1 MDSETFI
8 QNFLSDELEHHGV
21 KGMRWG
27 HRKLDA
33 SSRTNG
39 KTNKTNKTNKT
50 TKTTKKQIKRMSDSE
65 VQSRI
70 KRLESEKKLSKLS
83 KEDSNPT
90 KQFIKSV
97 MADSG
102 KRVLTTVA
110 TNAMIGGVRYATDKS
125 YSKKDF
131 VSSLGKS
138 GGKK

>member
-8 QNFLSDELEHHGV
+8 QNYLYNELELEHHGV

-27 HRKLDA
+27 HRKRDV
-33 SSRTNG
+33 SSGKNG
-39 KTNKTNKTNKT
+39 KT
-50 TKTTKKQIKRMSDSE
+50 TKTTKTQIKRMSDSE

-110 TNAMIGGVRYATDKS
+110 TNAMLGGIRYATDKS

>member
-8 QNFLSDELEHHGV
+8 QNYLYNELELELEHHGV

-27 HRKLDA
+27 HRKRDV
-33 SSRTNG
+33 SSGKNG
-39 KTNKTNKTNKT
+39 KT
-50 TKTTKKQIKRMSDSE
+50 TKTTKTQIKRMSDSE

-110 TNAMIGGVRYATDKS
+110 TNAMLGGIRYATDKS

-131 VSSLGKS
+131 VSSLAKS

>member
-8 QNFLSDELEHHGV
+8 KNYLYNELELEHHGV

-27 HRKLDA
+27 HRKRDV
-33 SSRTNG
+33 SSG
-39 KTNKTNKTNKT
+39 KNR
-50 TKTTKKQIKRMSDSE
+50 KTTKKTKTQIKRMSDSE

-97 MADSG
+97 MSDSG

-110 TNAMIGGVRYATDKS
+110 TNAMLGGVRYATDKS

>member
-8 QNFLSDELEHHGV
+8 KNYLYNELELEHHGV

-27 HRKLDA
+27 HRKLDV
-33 SSRTNG
+33 SSGKNG
-39 KTNKTNKTNKT
+39 KT
-50 TKTTKKQIKRMSDSE
+50 TKTTKTQIKRMSDSE

-97 MADSG
+97 MSDSG

-110 TNAMIGGVRYATDKS
+110 TNAMLGGVRYATDKS

>member
-8 QNFLSDELEHHGV
+8 QNYLSDELEHHGV

-27 HRKLDA
+27 HRKRDV
-33 SSRTNG
+33 SSGKNG
-39 KTNKTNKTNKT
+39 KT
-50 TKTTKKQIKRMSDSE
+50 TKTTKTQIKRMSDSE

-90 KQFIKSV
+90 KQFIESV

-110 TNAMIGGVRYATDKS
+110 TNAMLGGIRYATDKS

-131 VSSLGKS
+131 VSSLAKS

>member
-8 QNFLSDELEHHGV
+8 QNYLYNELELEHHGV

-27 HRKLDA
+27 HRKRDV
-33 SSRTNG
+33 SSGKNG
-39 KTNKTNKTNKT
+39 KTN
-50 TKTTKKQIKRMSDSE
+50 KTTKKQIKRMSDSE

-131 VSSLGKS
+131 VSSLAKS

>member
-8 QNFLSDELEHHGV
+8 QNYLYNELELEHHGV

-27 HRKLDA
+27 HRKRDV
-33 SSRTNG
+33 SSGKNG
-39 KTNKTNKTNKT
+39 KT
-50 TKTTKKQIKRMSDSE
+50 TKTTKKTKTTKAQIKRMPDSE

-110 TNAMIGGVRYATDKS
+110 TNAMIGGIRYATDKS

>member
-8 QNFLSDELEHHGV
+8 QNYLSDELEHHGV

-27 HRKLDA
+27 HRKRDV
-33 SSRTNG
+33 SSVKNG
-39 KTNKTNKTNKT
+39 KT

-97 MADSG
+97 MSDSG

-110 TNAMIGGVRYATDKS
+110 TNAMLGGVRYATDKS

>member
-8 QNFLSDELEHHGV
+8 QNYLSDELEHHGV

-27 HRKLDA
+27 HRKRDV
-33 SSRTNG
+33 SSGKNG
-39 KTNKTNKTNKT
+39 KT
-50 TKTTKKQIKRMSDSE
+50 TKTTKTQIKRMSDSE

-131 VSSLGKS
+131 VSSLAKS

>member
-8 QNFLSDELEHHGV
+8 QNYLSDELEHHGV

-27 HRKLDA
+27 HRKRDV
-33 SSRTNG
+33 SSGKNG
-39 KTNKTNKTNKT
+39 KT
-50 TKTTKKQIKRMSDSE
+50 TKTTKTQIKRMSDSE

-110 TNAMIGGVRYATDKS
+110 TNAMLGGVRYATDKS

-131 VSSLGKS
+131 VSSLAKS

>member
-8 QNFLSDELEHHGV
+8 QNYLYNELELEHHGV

-27 HRKLDA
+27 HRKRDV
-33 SSRTNG
+33 SSGKNG
-39 KTNKTNKTNKT
+39 KT
-50 TKTTKKQIKRMSDSE
+50 TKTTKTQIKRMSDSE

-110 TNAMIGGVRYATDKS
+110 TNAMLGGVRYATDKS

>member
-8 QNFLSDELEHHGV
+8 QNYLYNELELEHHGV

-27 HRKLDA
+27 HRKRDV
-33 SSRTNG
+33 SSGKNG
-39 KTNKTNKTNKT
+39 KT
-50 TKTTKKQIKRMSDSE
+50 TKTTKTTKTQIKRMPDSE

-131 VSSLGKS
+131 VSSLAKS

>member
-8 QNFLSDELEHHGV
+8 QNYLYNELELEHHGI

-27 HRKLDA
+27 HRKRDV
-33 SSRTNG
+33 SSGKNG
-39 KTNKTNKTNKT
+39 KT
-50 TKTTKKQIKRMSDSE
+50 TKTTKAQIKRMPDSE

-102 KRVLTTVA
+102 KRALTTVA
-110 TNAMIGGVRYATDKS
+110 TNAMLGGVRYATDKS

-131 VSSLGKS
+131 VSSLAKS

>member
-8 QNFLSDELEHHGV
+8 QNYLYNELELEHHGV

-27 HRKLDA
+27 HRKRDV
-33 SSRTNG
+33 SSEKNG
-39 KTNKTNKTNKT
+39 KT
-50 TKTTKKQIKRMSDSE
+50 TKTAKTQIKRMSDSE

-110 TNAMIGGVRYATDKS
+110 TNAMLGGVRYATDKS

-131 VSSLGKS
+131 VSSLAKS

>member
-8 QNFLSDELEHHGV
+8 QNYLYNELELEHHGV

-27 HRKLDA
+27 HRKLDVKKKK
-33 SSRTNG
+33 NG
-39 KTNKTNKTNKT
+39 KT
-50 TKTTKKQIKRMSDSE
+50 TKTTKTQIKRMSDSE

-102 KRVLTTVA
+102 KRVLTTVS
-110 TNAMIGGVRYATDKS
+110 TNAMLGGIRYATDKS

-131 VSSLGKS
+131 VSSLAKS

>member
-8 QNFLSDELEHHGV
+8 QNYLYNELELEHHGV

-27 HRKLDA
+27 HRKRDV
-33 SSRTNG
+33 SSVKNG
-39 KTNKTNKTNKT
+39 KT